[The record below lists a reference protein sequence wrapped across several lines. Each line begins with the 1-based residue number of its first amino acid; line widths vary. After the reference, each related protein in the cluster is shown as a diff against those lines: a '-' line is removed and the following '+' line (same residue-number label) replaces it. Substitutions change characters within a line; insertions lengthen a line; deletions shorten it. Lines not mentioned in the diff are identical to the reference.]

1 MIKDYY
7 TGSFKKQVEERLQP
21 IDTTQLQLDSV
32 KLFMR
37 KLGYKPNVSFAKN
50 PISGI
55 YGFRKLNCEDYDQIN
70 LPKFISFKDACRL
83 HNGVIMR
90 IVGDWIDLIGLE
102 GDLPKEVLRSAID
115 SRLVKKVYLQRKG
128 KGVKV
133 QQHWIKLVD

>member
-1 MIKDYY
+1 
-7 TGSFKKQVEERLQP
+7 
-21 IDTTQLQLDSV
+21 
-32 KLFMR
+32 MR

-83 HNGVIMR
+83 HNGVTMR
-90 IVGDWIDLIGLE
+90 VNNRVTMRVIEDWVYLIGLE
-102 GDLPKEVLRSAID
+102 GNLPKEVLKSAID
-115 SRLVKKVYLQRKG
+115 ARLVKRVYLQRKG